1 LTGGL
6 KNAHAFFEDRTYL
19 ELITFDDREK
29 ASDIAAFLEKHEGT
43 WFIGL
48 EVSSADKTVE
58 FLRSRGLDVKDPQG
72 GTVIREEY
80 NDIPAES
87 WRLVEFRKPVVPD
100 DVVFFIEYTRAR
112 EDWLRKHPERDP
124 KNFIHHPNTA
134 KRLVSAWMAVKD
146 LEAVTKA
153 YELIGLPSGRRISFP
168 QLGARGREIMAG
180 GGVILLLEPTT
191 PKGIVASFLSDRGET
206 IMGVSIEV
214 SSLAEARRIIEVN
227 SKQQYKTYAGL
238 FGQSILIPAG
248 LANGAWIELFQRKR
262 A

>member
-1 LTGGL
+1 
-6 KNAHAFFEDRTYL
+6 
-19 ELITFDDREK
+19 
-29 ASDIAAFLEKHEGT
+29 
-43 WFIGL
+43 
-48 EVSSADKTVE
+48 
-58 FLRSRGLDVKDPQG
+58 
-72 GTVIREEY
+72 
-80 NDIPAES
+80 
-87 WRLVEFRKPVVPD
+87 VPD